1 VRILEV
7 MGLEWTSVMA
17 GPASSRPS
25 FSSGASGSLESVEGE
40 IVMAVEGVSTMVRV
54 AITSLR
60 VYSI

>member
-1 VRILEV
+1 

-17 GPASSRPS
+17 GPASSRSS
-25 FSSGASGSLESVEGE
+25 FPRGASGSSESVEGE
-40 IVMAVEGVSTMVRV
+40 IVMAAEGVSTMVRV